1 MFKVELYEH
10 GKEKITLLD
19 FSKGIN
25 NLSSCVLNKE
35 EDAIDTLTMTIN
47 NNFIALNKVNIKPF
61 KTLCKVTNLKKN
73 KIEFIGRVLSP
84 ESSMNSE
91 GSFNNNLVFEGALS
105 FLKDTMQKYSFE
117 FDKTPSEILMLVIN
131 HHNSEVINETYKKFV
146 VGTVNVP
153 KNIIPNDEN
162 YNEELKYFKRWDNR
176 DTYETLTRDAKEKYG
191 GHFTIEYKDDSTVIN
206 YLVDTSVKKGTVIN
220 LGRNLKTVQMR
231 LDPTDVI
238 TRVKPLGITSESANG
253 DEIPMKINEVNNG
266 SAYIDIPELQKIF
279 GIQTG
284 IVDFPEAVSP
294 TQLKELA
301 DKWILEQNKKI
312 SKVSIQLDAL
322 DLSLLKLDS
331 DNFDLYGV
339 HRVVVPPMKINDDLK
354 IIAISIDLMNPQNK
368 SLTIGEKE
376 LTLKEFQN
384 KNFSKVATNI
394 ITNEMPQII
403 EVKIKPTII
412 TQIEKLVPPK
422 IKELKDEFD
431 KRFQSEISSFSTII
445 NNIKKEAN
453 DLVIST
459 ETRMNE
465 QLTSAKNELDGQ
477 ISDGYSKAVQDAE
490 TKAKELDSVI
500 TQTVNANKLAADETL
515 GELNSAL
522 GSTNSKVGTIE
533 QNVTAAQQN
542 IATLNNTTN
551 AQQEA
556 INQAKQ
562 DIGGLTATVGGHTSD
577 ISTLNNQIVLKA
589 SKTEVT
595 DAVNGLVI
603 GGVNLLRKNGIS
615 NNNGVVDYS
624 QYYDNG
630 KIVFNT
636 GGYLY
641 AGIRI
646 QATNLLPSTK
656 YTISYKYRKLSGTL
670 VAFGGHTDAAFK
682 TDLGTYVDGRKTTA
696 HVNTT
701 SVFVADDTLTHKVVY
716 TFETPA
722 TVNASDY
729 FYIQPNRGS
738 TTPVSVEITQWQLE
752 EGIKATTYDISPFD
766 RDALTSQNAAAIVV
780 ANDEIIKRV
789 TKTTFDAR
797 TGEIEQTAN
806 TAKSTADSN
815 TQTIATVKGNV
826 DTLSQWKAD
835 KGTAIDQTINSVSN
849 KAWMNDLNP
858 ITQRVTTAEASIST
872 NANEILKRVTK
883 TEFDSTTGR
892 IEGVANTAK
901 STAES
906 NTTAITTV
914 SGKVSALEQWRTDKG
929 TSIDQTIDAV
939 STKVWQ
945 NDIDKLNFENRNL
958 LIDSHF
964 DTGSING
971 WSSAYGVQSV
981 ENSILTKRVD
991 TLSGANRIEKVFG
1004 NLIVNQEYTFS
1015 MFAKIPV
1022 NIEWRGF
1029 ALGYIKGFSDTLAT
1043 NEFKVYSVTFV
1054 ATSSSV
1060 TLRGYVPNAP
1070 IDSLI
1075 QIDWVKLELG
1085 SKATPYSIAPEDAEN
1100 RMAEIK
1106 QTADGALTKATTIGN
1121 DYVKQSAVLVQS
1133 DGVLIGSKKVSGTEI
1148 ASAISVTPSNVDII
1162 TKAMRITGDM
1172 AVAGDIKT
1180 LSLQA
1185 VNANIA
1191 NLRAN
1196 IINADSVTSAA
1207 LKVDTALIDKL
1218 NTNSI
1223 LTKKLIADDV
1233 LTNHIKANAVTA
1245 VRGDIAYLKS
1255 NIITTNSISADA
1267 LQSNIAMIDK
1277 LFSES
1282 VHVKQ
1287 LTTKAAFI
1295 ESINTID
1302 ISATKIKGGELRATN
1317 DNIVMNLDSGA
1328 FVIKNSTIT
1337 YTETGNALRYS
1348 KNGWTGGI
1356 TFQDD
1361 PSGYPAMAMGSAIG
1375 DKFLNHSDPSFTG
1388 VKSVPTDQSLQL
1400 WGGKIATIES
1410 SIQGA
1415 GVTQPVFVLD
1425 IDQDSIRPEGH
1436 RAIMCYKYKGQIG
1449 SKEIPFENVYTNY
1462 LNKFKTTNTE
1472 ITSPNGSFGIFMNDT
1487 DLLLKV
1493 KGKYFNVETML
1504 TQLGWKV

>member
-61 KTLCKVTNLKKN
+61 KTLCKVTNLKEN

-384 KNFSKVATNI
+384 KNISKVATNI

-431 KRFQSEISSFSTII
+431 KRFQSEISSFNTII
-445 NNIKKEAN
+445 GNIKKEAN

-465 QLTSAKNELDGQ
+465 QLSSAKSDLSGQ
-477 ISDGYSKAVQDAE
+477 ISNSYSSAVQAAE
-490 TKAKELDSVI
+490 LKAKELDAVI
-500 TQTVNANKLAADETL
+500 TQTVVANKQAADKTM
-515 GELNSAL
+515 GEFNTAL
-522 GSTNSKVGTIE
+522 GSTNNKVGTIE
-533 QNVTAAQQN
+533 QNVIAAQGN
-542 IATLNNTTN
+542 ISTLMNTTN
-551 AQQEA
+551 AQQTA
-556 INQAKQ
+556 IQNAQG
-562 DIGGLTATVGGHTSD
+562 DISGLKTTVGGHTAS
-577 ISTLNNQIVLKA
+577 ISNLDNQIKLTA
-589 SKTEVT
+589 TKTEVT
-595 DAVNGLVI
+595 DAVNALNFENRNLIEGTTLMNKDINKTWGGYDQLHLVDIVSANSKLKVGDTVTLSFDVQMTI
-603 GGVNLLRKNGIS
+603 GTYLRIYDALGQIDKTIGTKIYSNIGNNKQRLS
-615 NNNGVVDYS
+615 YTTTLTSSTQNKTTWMLGFYNNNNGD
-624 QYYDNG
+624 
-630 KIVFNT
+630 KF
-636 GGYLY
+636 
-641 AGIRI
+641 
-646 QATNLLPSTK
+646 
-656 YTISYKYRKLSGTL
+656 TIENIKLE
-670 VAFGGHTDAAFK
+670 
-682 TDLGTYVDGRKTTA
+682 LG
-696 HVNTT
+696 
-701 SVFVADDTLTHKVVY
+701 S
-716 TFETPA
+716 
-722 TVNASDY
+722 
-729 FYIQPNRGS
+729 
-738 TTPVSVEITQWQLE
+738 
-752 EGIKATTYDISPFD
+752 KATPYSIAPEDLEANITKNE
-766 RDALTSQNAAAIVV
+766 TSIQVNS
-780 ANDEIIKRV
+780 DEIAKRV
-789 TKTTFDAR
+789 TQTEFNTK

-815 TQTIATVKGNV
+815 SQTITTVKGNV
-826 DTLSQWKAD
+826 DALSQWKAD
-835 KGTAIDQTINSVSN
+835 KGTAIEQTINSVTN
-849 KAWMNDLNP
+849 KAWLTDINP
-858 ITQRVTTAEASIST
+858 ITKRVETAEASITT

-883 TEFDSTTGR
+883 TEFDTTTGR

-901 STAES
+901 STATS
-906 NTTAITTV
+906 NTAAITTV
-914 SGKVSALEQWRTDKG
+914 SGRVGTLEKWRTDKG
-929 TSIDQTIDAV
+929 SQIDQTIDAV
-939 STKVWQ
+939 TTKVWQ
-945 NDIDKLNFENRNL
+945 NDIDKLSFENRNL
-958 LIDSHF
+958 LKNSKYFAKDRWLNYQRSTIETIKNEDCYNVK
-964 DTGSING
+964 ING
-971 WSSAYGVQSV
+971 GS
-981 ENSILTKRVD
+981 EL
-991 TLSGANRIEKVFG
+991 
-1004 NLIVNQEYTFS
+1004 
-1015 MFAKIPV
+1015 
-1022 NIEWRGF
+1022 
-1029 ALGYIKGFSDTLAT
+1029 IKGFYMVNELKENYV
-1043 NEFKVYSVTFV
+1043 NEF
-1054 ATSSSV
+1054 V
-1060 TLRGYVPNAP
+1060 TLSIKIKNNGSPLVLGHNWLAKQTDNPLPKGFDGIYHYSGHISSYAAGQ
-1070 IDSLI
+1070 I
-1075 QIDWVKLELG
+1075 QFRTEKVEDELDFDIYWIKIEKG

-1100 RMAEIK
+1100 RMTEIK

-1133 DGVLIGSKKVSGTEI
+1133 DGVLIGSKKVSGAEM
-1148 ASAISVTPSNVDII
+1148 ASAISVTPSSVDII

-1172 AVAGDIKT
+1172 AIAGDIKS
-1180 LSLQA
+1180 LSLSTIYA
-1185 VNANIA
+1185 DIA
-1191 NLRAN
+1191 NLRASV
-1196 IINADSVTSAA
+1196 ISADSVTSVA
-1207 LKVDTALIDKL
+1207 LKVDTALMDKL
-1218 NTNSI
+1218 NVNSI
-1223 LTKKLIADDV
+1223 LTNKLLAD
-1233 LTNHIKANAVTA
+1233 TAMINAIKSNAITA
-1245 VRGDIAYLKS
+1245 VRGDIAYLKA
-1255 NIITTNSISADA
+1255 NIITADSITSTALKAD
-1267 LQSNIAMIDK
+1267 LSMIDK

-1282 VHVKQ
+1282 AHVKQ
-1287 LTTKAAFI
+1287 LTTKTAFI

-1400 WGGKIATIES
+1400 WGGTIATIES

-1425 IDQDSIRPEGH
+1425 IDQNSIRPEGH